1 MSVALAPRLE
11 SEAPIDALVRELF
24 RPTGVDG
31 VYARTGLY
39 EHVVEAVAGLITRY
53 REPKTE
59 VFRFPPVMSRRVLE
73 RSGYL
78 RSFPHLLGC
87 VSCLEGSE
95 AEISRA
101 VDRFEGGGEWT
112 DVLEPADL
120 VLSPA
125 TCYPVYPLAAQC
137 GAVPS
142 GGLLFDVAGDC
153 FRREP
158 SRAVD
163 RLQSFRMREFVCI
176 GTPDQ
181 LASFRLRWMARMARI
196 ADELQLSYRVA
207 PANDPFFGRT
217 GTFMA
222 KAQIEQSLK
231 FEVLIP
237 IGRTGGPTACMSLNY
252 HRDHFGSVW
261 DLRNTGGEVSHTGCM
276 AFGMDRLAVA
286 LFSAHGLYLAD
297 WPRDLRAALRLEV

>member
-1 MSVALAPRLE
+1 MSVALAPDLD
-11 SEAPIDALVRELF
+11 SEGPANPLLPELF

-39 EHVVEAVAGLITRY
+39 EQVVEAVGGLITRY
-53 REPKTE
+53 REPNAE

-87 VSCLEGSE
+87 VSCLEGSD

-101 VDRFEGGGEWT
+101 IDRFEGGGEWT
-112 DVLEPADL
+112 DVLAPIDL

-125 TCYPVYPLAAQC
+125 TCYPIYPLAAQR
-137 GAVPS
+137 GAVPP
-142 GGLLFDVAGDC
+142 GGLLFDVGGDC
-153 FRREP
+153 FRHEP

-176 GTPDQ
+176 GALDQ
-181 LASFRLRWMARMARI
+181 VAKFRAHWMRRMADI
-196 ADELQLSYRVA
+196 ADELQLSHRVA
-207 PANDPFFGRT
+207 PASDPFFGRA

-222 KAQIEQSLK
+222 KAQIDQSLK
-231 FEVLIP
+231 FEALIR
-237 IGRTGGPTACMSLNY
+237 IGKSDQPTACMSLNY
-252 HRDHFGSVW
+252 HRDHFSSVW
-261 DLRNTGGEVSHTGCM
+261 DLRNEGGEVSHSGCM

-286 LFSAHGLYLAD
+286 LFATHGLDLTD
-297 WPRDLRAALRLEV
+297 WPTALRAVLRLEV